1 MQHHL
6 DMGAHYY
13 PPDVHPD
20 HRTHRYRSFMIEEIL
35 TDHPEHKA
43 SAPAGELLKFGVHA
57 LLSARPL
64 HNQLGKRGCSEKMTE
79 SMSALKNN
87 GLYIIA
93 NNKVTGKII
102 SVVSQER
109 FRLLLCVQLI

>member
-1 MQHHL
+1 MQHSRVLLRRPARSHIMHHHL

-13 PPDVHPD
+13 PPDVHAD

-57 LLSARPL
+57 LLSARPF
-64 HNQLGKRGCSEKMTE
+64 HNQLGKRRLRLYRP
-79 SMSALKNN
+79 MSCQHMRTADNN
-87 GLYIIA
+87 
-93 NNKVTGKII
+93 
-102 SVVSQER
+102 
-109 FRLLLCVQLI
+109 